1 MMKARMCVT
10 KDFTAE
16 DLGFVKSVKEVEIGG
31 RRMTR
36 IQQADGESCVSTIV
50 IRGASENI
58 MSDIRRACCDGIN
71 TIRAM
76 CRESDF
82 CPGAGASEIELSR
95 LIQDY
100 GSKVSGLDQYA
111 VKAYGEALEVVPRTL
126 AANSGMDFE
135 DTIAKLYAA
144 HSEGKSNI
152 GIDILNKSTLD
163 AVEEN
168 ILDLLVTKKFAMRLA
183 TNCALTILRVD
194 HIIMS
199 KPAGGPKKPQRQ
211 GHWDDDDDAW

>member
-1 MMKARMCVT
+1 MN
-10 KDFTAE
+10 DF
-16 DLGFVKSVKEVEIGG
+16 
-31 RRMTR
+31 M
-36 IQQADGESCVSTIV
+36 
-50 IRGASENI
+50 
-58 MSDIRRACCDGIN
+58 RAFHDSIN
-71 TIRAM
+71 TVRAM

-144 HSEGKSNI
+144 HSEGKTAVGVDVI
-152 GIDILNKSTLD
+152 NKSTQD
-163 AVEEN
+163 
-168 ILDLLVTKKFAMRLA
+168 
-183 TNCALTILRVD
+183 
-194 HIIMS
+194 S
-199 KPAGGPKKPQRQ
+199 KEA
-211 GHWDDDDDAW
+211 D